1 MGQVL
6 LLLLIVISQGITQTT
21 QKMYAMYADKDISC
35 YTLYMFIIAFFFFI
49 LIFPFFKKDS
59 KEKEHF
65 MIKGNTKYVLIM
77 GLALFATSYFQTCA
91 AKEVDAII
99 LYPLLNAL
107 NLIGG
112 SSMASL
118 IFREKMSR
126 DSVIGIVLV
135 FGALL
140 FSKF

>member
-1 MGQVL
+1 
-6 LLLLIVISQGITQTT
+6 
-21 QKMYAMYADKDISC
+21 
-35 YTLYMFIIAFFFFI
+35 
-49 LIFPFFKKDS
+49 
-59 KEKEHF
+59 
-65 MIKGNTKYVLIM
+65 M